1 MVRAGASIK
10 EPLDERRLLLC
21 IEDQEVGLQNST
33 SKKIRSED
41 NTSKSIGRKL
51 FNY

>member
-41 NTSKSIGRKL
+41 NTFKEDETKT
-51 FNY
+51 F